1 MKTRIKYSR
10 ILQIGLL
17 LTFFLPFFPQGCEPK
32 KVEEPPT
39 PDTTV
44 ITADSLKQDSSQ
56 LAKQKEKSDT
66 LKTVVF
72 ENTTQNT
79 DKTKTTNEDN
89 ELSTKISQ
97 KTTFLRFLLRPNN
110 DYTGIASII
119 DCFSILEFGYGLG
132 IAFILWL
139 IALIVKIKDY
149 NNIFILLNIVGLLFM
164 FWTHSMYN
172 IMSEKR
178 LWGFWVCL
186 IWSVT
191 MIIYDA
197 IILLEIEKERKK
209 NEPKK

>member
-39 PDTTV
+39 PDSTV

-186 IWSVT
+186 IWSVI

-197 IILLEIEKERKK
+197 IILLEIEKEQKK